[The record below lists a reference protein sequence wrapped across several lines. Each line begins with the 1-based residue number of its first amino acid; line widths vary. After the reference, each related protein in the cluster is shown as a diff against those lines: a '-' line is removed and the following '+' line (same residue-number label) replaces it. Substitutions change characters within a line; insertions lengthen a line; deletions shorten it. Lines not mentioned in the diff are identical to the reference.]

1 MAGVILVSF
10 ALLGAAFITLSYR
23 YTVSERQNSLRHNA
37 DYIAGVAGEAITSSE
52 ELGGFSM
59 KAALFRP
66 TVEAVAEV
74 TDASV
79 LFTMQ
84 DGQIIYAGDSTG
96 EQSGMVGQ
104 YIPSGVVQTIYTTG
118 TFGAMSDLEGIFP
131 ENGMWRGP
139 LCCCPSRAASRWWL
153 WSLSPPRPAASPRCV
168 GPLPTS
174 SSLPP
179 L

>member
-104 YIPSGVVQTIYTTG
+104 YIPSGVVCLLYT
-118 TFGAMSDLEGIFP
+118 
-131 ENGMWRGP
+131 
-139 LCCCPSRAASRWWL
+139 
-153 WSLSPPRPAASPRCV
+153 SPSPRDA
-168 GPLPTS
+168 
-174 SSLPP
+174 
-179 L
+179 

>member
-1 MAGVILVSF
+1 MKSLYKRQFAIMAGVILVSF

-74 TDASV
+74 TDAS
-79 LFTMQ
+79 
-84 DGQIIYAGDSTG
+84 DSEPDSPDEAGH
-96 EQSGMVGQ
+96 
-104 YIPSGVVQTIYTTG
+104 
-118 TFGAMSDLEGIFP
+118 
-131 ENGMWRGP
+131 ENG
-139 LCCCPSRAASRWWL
+139 
-153 WSLSPPRPAASPRCV
+153 
-168 GPLPTS
+168 
-174 SSLPP
+174 
-179 L
+179 

>member
-1 MAGVILVSF
+1 MAVVILVSF

-131 ENGMWRGP
+131 EKRYVAGAPVHAGGLYHQFRH
-139 LCCCPSRAASRWWL
+139 
-153 WSLSPPRPAASPRCV
+153 
-168 GPLPTS
+168 
-174 SSLPP
+174 LPP
-179 L
+179 DDPAPQGYGGGRAEVRARGV